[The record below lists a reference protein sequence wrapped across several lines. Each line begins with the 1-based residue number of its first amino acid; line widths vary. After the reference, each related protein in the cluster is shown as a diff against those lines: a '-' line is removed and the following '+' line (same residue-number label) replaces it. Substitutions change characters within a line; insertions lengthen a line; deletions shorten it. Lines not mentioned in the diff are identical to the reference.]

1 MIQAVPFKPVF
12 YVFFK
17 QEKTRRQT
25 LIDACALESGRFR
38 IPLLQGFIYHRIE
51 NLAVKEFGNGRIP
64 EHKHQ
69 LVSACVLS
77 PV

>member
-12 YVFFK
+12 CVFFT

-38 IPLLQGFIYHRIE
+38 IPLLQGFIYHRVE
-51 NLAVKEFGNGRIP
+51 NLAVNQPKN
-64 EHKHQ
+64 Q
-69 LVSACVLS
+69 NS
-77 PV
+77 P